1 MTVTPHN
8 GFARGRL
15 PVARCVR
22 TTRFAFCAGLISLE
36 FVGTSAA
43 ARWLDEPRL
52 HHPRHTHLPAESP
65 MRFSPLHVLMAIVVP
80 CLSVAFANAQEVSP
94 VAERMSARRDLELAK
109 MDLRHYWQVEYPRQ
123 KRHLHA
129 AIELTKAEVCDLK
142 ARLREY
148 GSFTQF
154 STGNAFWVTI
164 QETRWCL
171 REAEFRLRDLWAER
185 NALVRFHSD
194 QYRELEL
201 RVYEARLRV
210 AQLEASIEQTSPP
223 VADLPAI

>member
-1 MTVTPHN
+1 MKFSPALVCLTVI
-8 GFARGRL
+8 AILL
-15 PVARCVR
+15 PTTVAR
-22 TTRFAFCAGLISLE
+22 
-36 FVGTSAA
+36 
-43 ARWLDEPRL
+43 
-52 HHPRHTHLPAESP
+52 
-65 MRFSPLHVLMAIVVP
+65 
-80 CLSVAFANAQEVSP
+80 AQEASN
-94 VAERMSARRDLELAK
+94 ATERTSARRDLELAT

-123 KRHLHA
+123 QRHLHA
-129 AIELTKAEVCDLK
+129 TIELTKAEVCDLK

-148 GSFTQF
+148 GPFTQF
-154 STGNAFWVTI
+154 STGDAFWVTI

-185 NALVRFHSD
+185 NALVRFHAD

-210 AQLEASIEQTSPP
+210 AQLEASTDQANSP